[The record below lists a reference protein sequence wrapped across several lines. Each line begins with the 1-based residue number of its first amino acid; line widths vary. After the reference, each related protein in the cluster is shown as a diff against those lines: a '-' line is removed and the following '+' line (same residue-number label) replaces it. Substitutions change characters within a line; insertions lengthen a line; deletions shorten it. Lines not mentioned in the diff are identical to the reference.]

1 MAIAAHPAA
10 AMRKAIINETVRY
23 NKVALD
29 SCIGLFPE
37 ECSVEFN
44 WCTRSEKAL
53 PCSSGDA
60 EYWCSVVRDMDGTDY
75 SKMM

>member
-53 PCSSGDA
+53 PFSSGVAD
-60 EYWCSVVRDMDGTDY
+60 YGGRLVRDMAGPDY
-75 SKMM
+75 